1 MALLHPY
8 ASAPDTAFWSRS
20 VSRNWRADQIV
31 RSEGLLI
38 TRSDK
43 VISAGSCFAS
53 NIVPHLEAA
62 GFTYLRTEARHPA
75 FLDVEPEALGYDK
88 FSAAYGNIYTTRQ
101 MLQLLLRALGR
112 FSPAEDRWIDR
123 DEIVDPLRPG
133 LRYRARSQLEFDLL
147 TRQHLQRTLDAFQ
160 GGDVFV
166 FTLGLTEAWVSAVD
180 GTVFPACPGTVAG
193 QFDPARHTFEN
204 FSTADVL
211 ADLVRLVD
219 LIAEINPAM
228 RIILTVSPVPLV
240 ATATPDH
247 VVSASTYSK
256 SVLRAAAGEVLA
268 LREQVTYFPSYEIIT
283 GSQAPADFFEPDR
296 RNVSEAGVRAVMD
309 ALLTHCEG
317 GGLPDALAGRS
328 TEADARSERASSMS
342 RLLATAECEEAMA
355 DTATIQ
361 TSSLASGF

>member
-1 MALLHPY
+1 
-8 ASAPDTAFWSRS
+8 
-20 VSRNWRADQIV
+20 
-31 RSEGLLI
+31 
-38 TRSDK
+38 
-43 VISAGSCFAS
+43 
-53 NIVPHLEAA
+53 
-62 GFTYLRTEARHPA
+62 
-75 FLDVEPEALGYDK
+75 
-88 FSAAYGNIYTTRQ
+88 
-101 MLQLLLRALGR
+101 
-112 FSPAEDRWIDR
+112 
-123 DEIVDPLRPG
+123 
-133 LRYRARSQLEFDLL
+133 
-147 TRQHLQRTLDAFQ
+147 
-160 GGDVFV
+160 
-166 FTLGLTEAWVSAVD
+166 
-180 GTVFPACPGTVAG
+180 
-193 QFDPARHTFEN
+193 
-204 FSTADVL
+204 
-211 ADLVRLVD
+211 
-219 LIAEINPAM
+219 
-228 RIILTVSPVPLV
+228 VPLV